1 MPVCVAAQPSSIPLL
16 LLSDGNPLRW
26 ACHLERPFAFFLVY
40 FFVKKYTK
48 ETRGCRR
55 RKLHIPRAGLSSS
68 PALNRFALH
77 LAAKTIP
84 GRRESSARQSCG
96 CGKTSLPESAPGGGR
111 SVFSSRT
118 KTHFVGLFVRFW
130 IGQRAGAFDGP
141 PKPLLAQGRLWWWEC
156 FRATDSGHLWQW
168 RFATAGGR

>member
-1 MPVCVAAQPSSIPLL
+1 MALPRHPPTPSYKSGRCGFTPCLSKGFQQPLPL
-16 LLSDGNPLRW
+16 PL
-26 ACHLERPFAFFLVY
+26 
-40 FFVKKYTK
+40 
-48 ETRGCRR
+48 RR
-55 RKLHIPRAGLSSS
+55 RKLHILRAGLRCS